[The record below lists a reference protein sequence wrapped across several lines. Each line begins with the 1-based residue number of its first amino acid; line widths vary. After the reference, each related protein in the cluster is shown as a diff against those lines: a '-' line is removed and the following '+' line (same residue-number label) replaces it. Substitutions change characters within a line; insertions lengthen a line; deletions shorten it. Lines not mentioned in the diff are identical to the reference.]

1 MKKPQSPCLMC
12 NDRERVMDEH
22 DGNCHGKWCEA
33 WTTYQGQKH
42 KYNRMMQDERTK
54 NVEIIQ
60 HVKANAI
67 KQRKK
72 HHDA

>member
-12 NDRERVMDEH
+12 NDRERVMAEH
-22 DGNCHGKWCEA
+22 GGNCHGKWCEA
-33 WTTYQGQKH
+33 WQK
-42 KYNRMMQDERTK
+42 YMADNRRYRHAIKDEKAR
-54 NVEIIQ
+54 NIEVIQ